1 MDREAQFSTEL
12 QALRVLCDETMP
24 REDRETLM
32 HTLSHHSFIEPEHEI
47 VFASVRTLLPRG
59 VFSLEQLRV
68 HLNNRGFPD
77 IDVEKYFQ
85 PAQPQDMPSRSADKT
100 GS

>member
-12 QALRVLCDETMP
+12 QALRVLCDETSP
-24 REDRETLM
+24 REDRETLVQ
-32 HTLSHHSFIEPEHEI
+32 TLSHHSFCEPEHQV
-47 VFASVRTLLPRG
+47 VFDSVRALFSRG
-59 VFSLEQLRV
+59 PLSLGQLRV

-85 PAQPQDMPSRSADKT
+85 SPRPEDIPSRPADKI
-100 GS
+100 SS